1 MTLKQTAGFT
11 LLEVM
16 VAVVILAVGLSSL
29 FTSQVGAI
37 RIAQRARMTGVASLL
52 VRCKMA
58 EVEERILKEGWP
70 GSTLEGRDECCE
82 DAEHEGFS
90 CEYKVERI
98 VLPDQMGGEDEEGNP
113 LKAALGQEGTAGG
126 ASAGGLDPASAI
138 GIPLNGPL
146 GALSGLG
153 GAAGGGAAGGG
164 GGGDPLES
172 MVMEF
177 TFPIMKPLIEE
188 QVRRVTVTVSWKE
201 GSSAQ
206 NLAVVQF
213 VVNELPMVVPD
224 DEDADDPAGG
234 TGGGTTTGGGGTT
247 SGGGTGTKQ

>member
-1 MTLKQTAGFT
+1 MKHGRTRGFT

-37 RIAQRARMTGVASLL
+37 RIAQRARMTTVASLL

-70 GSTLEGRDECCE
+70 GTALEGRDECCE
-82 DAEHEGFS
+82 GAEHDGFA

-98 VLPDQMGGEDEEGNP
+98 VLPDQTGSEEEAEGA
-113 LKAALGQEGTAGG
+113 LKAGVGQSSSAGGATAGG
-126 ASAGGLDPASAI
+126 TDPLSAI
-138 GIPLNGPL
+138 GVPLNGPL

-153 GAAGGGAAGGG
+153 GAGGGGDASG
-164 GGGDPLES
+164 GGGDPLEA

-188 QVRRVTVTVSWKE
+188 QVRRVTVTVNWKE
-201 GSSAQ
+201 GSSEQ
-206 NLAVVQF
+206 KMDVVQF
-213 VVNELPMVVPD
+213 IVNELPMVIPE
-224 DEDADDPAGG
+224 DEESEDPPG
-234 TGGGTTTGGGGTT
+234 TGGSS
-247 SGGGTGTKQ
+247 SGGGTQ